1 MKSIKVLC
9 IVIFVFLVTYLP
21 ASYAGENFV
30 TTEHLAVEDVD
41 AFIAALAREEAGIGR
56 GSYVTINNIE
66 QKDNHATVECEFC
79 YVESTFTNV
88 KHAPKKIV
96 FERTESGKWIHVAT
110 GMYLTK

>member
-41 AFIAALAREEAGIGR
+41 AFIAALPWSA
-56 GSYVTINNIE
+56 SSV
-66 QKDNHATVECEFC
+66 
-79 YVESTFTNV
+79 
-88 KHAPKKIV
+88 
-96 FERTESGKWIHVAT
+96 
-110 GMYLTK
+110 M